1 MTFEQTRDYLRS
13 YKNMKNR
20 VEYLD
25 NVLIGVRSI
34 SYGDVHGSSS
44 EHKTNN
50 DFILMKDKYEEQMA
64 EIRNNIEELENIQYR
79 DVLFYRYVCC
89 LNFYEVAEVMQCSIS
104 HIKELSHNAIE
115 ELSHII

>member
-1 MTFEQTRDYLRS
+1 MTVEETRHYLET

-25 NVLIGVRSI
+25 NVLIGVSSI
-34 SYGDVHGSSS
+34 SYGEVKGSSG

-50 DFILMKDKYEEQMA
+50 DFIIMKDEYEQRMA
-64 EIRNNIEELENIQYR
+64 DIRNDIEQVEDLNHR

-89 LNFYEVAEVMQCSIS
+89 LNFYEIADIMQFSKPHIQKLLGKA
-104 HIKELSHNAIE
+104 IKELSN
-115 ELSHII
+115 II